1 MLKAEIINKEDNS
14 ENLECFNNN
23 NYESEPKESKI
34 QTVKGGKHVIENKNT
49 FESEIE
55 NSMEKEKLKEDNERL
70 KIDIEIL
77 SKKLHD
83 AINRIGNL
91 ENALE
96 NQSLSDST
104 SNTNK
109 LMYSTTTTTTTTTT
123 SSIQTGNKTFTNST
137 APITTNDTSV
147 IIKINDLENTIDV
160 LNRRLL
166 EEVERRSELETS
178 HSALVQETEDLTM
191 KLFEEAQSMVAVERK
206 ENFEKEKQIENLKS
220 IIGEKDQIIQALM
233 KENKTLKVF
242 IQSGSNKLNDFE
254 SDISSIINN
263 TIEMNNTY
271 KEEIKENV
279 SDSNAKT
286 QKDKIKLKTKS
297 LSNINSILSASPF
310 SPINSV
316 IDVDSSLNNNS
327 YQTFGYQTINKEL
340 YFDNKNPYY
349 LEIYNYIKYK
359 HFDVLDHAKFMKRC
373 IAEEIEPCLDFQP
386 INPDLITIS
395 TKLSHYNFV
404 RRIARACKENTLI
417 IKNIYEYPENTNI
430 SNNENKNVK
439 EIKENNVSCSL
450 CLRNNLPLPLNRCY
464 MDEEERKIQNNDKS
478 QVQSVFVCKYCKER
492 LLSVYDYYG
501 YMKFVKSSLKENK
514 ANEKPT
520 EYCHNV
526 FGDILRIRE
535 RIYWAKFGLIGK
547 DYGVNISLY

>member
-14 ENLECFNNN
+14 ENIECFNNN
-23 NYESEPKESKI
+23 NDESEPKESKI

>member
-220 IIGEKDQIIQALM
+220 IIDEKDQIIQALM

>member
-14 ENLECFNNN
+14 ENIECFNNN
-23 NYESEPKESKI
+23 NDESEPKESKI

-220 IIGEKDQIIQALM
+220 IIDEKDQIIQALM

>member
-1 MLKAEIINKEDNS
+1 
-14 ENLECFNNN
+14 
-23 NYESEPKESKI
+23 
-34 QTVKGGKHVIENKNT
+34 
-49 FESEIE
+49 
-55 NSMEKEKLKEDNERL
+55 
-70 KIDIEIL
+70 
-77 SKKLHD
+77 
-83 AINRIGNL
+83 
-91 ENALE
+91 
-96 NQSLSDST
+96 
-104 SNTNK
+104 
-109 LMYSTTTTTTTTTT
+109 
-123 SSIQTGNKTFTNST
+123 
-137 APITTNDTSV
+137 
-147 IIKINDLENTIDV
+147 
-160 LNRRLL
+160 
-166 EEVERRSELETS
+166 
-178 HSALVQETEDLTM
+178 
-191 KLFEEAQSMVAVERK
+191 
-206 ENFEKEKQIENLKS
+206 
-220 IIGEKDQIIQALM
+220 
-233 KENKTLKVF
+233 
-242 IQSGSNKLNDFE
+242 
-254 SDISSIINN
+254 
-263 TIEMNNTY
+263 
-271 KEEIKENV
+271 
-279 SDSNAKT
+279 
-286 QKDKIKLKTKS
+286 
-297 LSNINSILSASPF
+297 
-310 SPINSV
+310 
-316 IDVDSSLNNNS
+316 
-327 YQTFGYQTINKEL
+327 
-340 YFDNKNPYY
+340 
-349 LEIYNYIKYK
+349 
-359 HFDVLDHAKFMKRC
+359 MKRC